1 MATPTYKLIDKTI
14 LTADQASVSFT
25 GLGAYS
31 SDYTDLLVR
40 LSIRSDAA
48 STVDWGKISFNG
60 STSSFTSRDIFGDG
74 ASVTSLSNTHYGGL
88 LDANTATASVFGNT
102 DYYIPNYSSSN
113 YKTVSIDS
121 VSENNSSTGSYT
133 HLNAVLWSNTA
144 AITSIGIA
152 PNSGS
157 LWLSGSSF
165 YLYGI
170 KNS

>member
-1 MATPTYKLIDKTI
+1 MANTYEIISKTI

-60 STSSFTSRDIFGDG
+60 STASFTNRDIFGDG
-74 ASVTSLSNTHYGGL
+74 GTATSQTNGAFGGL
-88 LDANTATASVFGNT
+88 IDGNNATASVFGNT

-113 YKTVSIDS
+113 NKSVSIDS
-121 VSENNSSTGSYT
+121 VSENNSTSGSYT

-152 PNSGS
+152 PNGGS
-157 LWLSGSSF
+157 LWLSGSTF

-170 KNS
+170 SKS